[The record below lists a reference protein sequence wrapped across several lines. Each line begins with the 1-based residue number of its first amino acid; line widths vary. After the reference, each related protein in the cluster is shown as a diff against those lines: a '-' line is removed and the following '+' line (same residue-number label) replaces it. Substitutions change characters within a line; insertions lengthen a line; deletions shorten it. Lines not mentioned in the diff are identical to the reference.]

1 MGNDQVRTKDLGSGV
16 ILFTVP
22 GRDIS
27 KINQKKLWEKAG
39 AKVIEASKDD
49 RAVVVDVPDE
59 KTNEILQKFSQLLSR
74 ELEDGLFSS
83 H

>member
-1 MGNDQVRTKDLGSGV
+1 MTKDLGSRV
-16 ILFTVP
+16 ILFAVP
-22 GRDIS
+22 GRDIN

-49 RAVVVDVPDE
+49 RVVIVDVPDE
-59 KTNEILQKFSQLLSR
+59 KANEILQKFSQLLSR
-74 ELEDGLFSS
+74 ELEDKLFSS